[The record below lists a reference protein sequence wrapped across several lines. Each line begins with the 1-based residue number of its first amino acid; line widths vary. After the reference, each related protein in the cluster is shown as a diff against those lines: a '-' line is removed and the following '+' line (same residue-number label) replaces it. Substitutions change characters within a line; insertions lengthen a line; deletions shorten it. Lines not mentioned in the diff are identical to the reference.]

1 MRTVLPVPRSI
12 YERAVLLD
20 TCALEAIA
28 DPRDQ
33 YHKEAARCLAE
44 LKELAYPFYVT
55 IPTIVETH
63 RRLLYKPYLGI
74 LPALRFLESIYDGST
89 NIIRPLEEDEMQ
101 AMKYIKRFE
110 DQELTFTDT
119 ISMAVMNRLG
129 LRKIFSF
136 DWHFTLL
143 GFQVIPFV
151 DEK

>member
-1 MRTVLPVPRSI
+1 VFTLLPVPRSI
-12 YERAVLLD
+12 YERAVLFD

-33 YHKEAARCLAE
+33 YHKDAARCLAMLE
-44 LKELAYPFYVT
+44 QLAYPFYVT
-55 IPTIVETH
+55 VPTIVETH
-63 RRLLYKPYLGI
+63 RRLLHKPRLGI
-74 LPALRFLESIYDGST
+74 LPALRFLESIYDGSI

-101 AMKYIKRFE
+101 AMEYIRRFA
-110 DQELTFTDT
+110 DQTLTFTDT

-143 GFQVIPFV
+143 GFQVIPLI
-151 DEK
+151 DKK

>member
-1 MRTVLPVPRSI
+1 MRTRLPVPRSI
-12 YERAVLLD
+12 YERAVLFD

-33 YHKEAARCLAE
+33 YHKAAAQCLAE
-44 LKELAYPFYVT
+44 LRRLAYPFYVT
-55 IPTIVETH
+55 TLTIAETH
-63 RRLLYKPYLGI
+63 RRLLYEPHLGN

-89 NIIRPLEEDEMQ
+89 NIVRPLEEDELR
-101 AMKYIKRFE
+101 AIEYIKRFE
-110 DQELTFTDT
+110 DQKLTFTDT

-143 GFQVIPFV
+143 GFQVIPP
-151 DEK
+151 